1 LQKAFAVSGSKKDDF
16 PVTEQACDEVLSLP
30 MHTELTEEHQVFITQ
45 TIKNF
50 YTGH

>member
-1 LQKAFAVSGSKKDDF
+1 VSRIRNF

-30 MHTELTEEHQVFITQ
+30 MHTELTEEQQAFITQ

-50 YTGH
+50 YTRH